1 MEKALIINT
10 MMRDQNPSITTLE
23 KLKFPFSTGNK
34 QASANISDTMTRLA
48 EALKGASKFTPVI
61 LLASEE
67 DKGEYISLNADND
80 TIVNRNTNTLL
91 HAVINYCRNNRLPTY
106 LLTYAKGIP
115 SRVPTLS
122 LFPISSVICA
132 RSSKTVY
139 IARSKYRV
147 PMARY
152 GMDSN
157 VNDFIKKATH
167 ILHELAY
174 TFPNGEEMKRRML
187 ATLDEIQEQCRE
199 GSSKNTREPKLV
211 NRDAPEPSLVKTSAP
226 EKGCKKSDHAINID
240 YNLIKLLLR

>member
-1 MEKALIINT
+1 

-34 QASANISDTMTRLA
+34 QVSANISDTMTRLA

-80 TIVNRNTNTLL
+80 TIVNKNTNTLL
-91 HAVINYCRNNRLPTY
+91 HAVINYCRNHRLSTY
-106 LLTYAKGIP
+106 LLTYAKGMP
-115 SRVPTLS
+115 NKVPTLS
-122 LFPISSVICA
+122 LFPISSVTCA

-139 IARSKYRV
+139 ISRPRYRL
-147 PMARY
+147 PMAKY
-152 GMDSN
+152 GMDSG
-157 VNDFIKKATH
+157 VNDFIKKVTC

-174 TFPNGEEMKRRML
+174 TFPNGEEMKNRML

-199 GSSKNTREPKLV
+199 YSHKKIRVCKLV
-211 NRDAPEPSLVKTSAP
+211 NREKSDPSLVKTSAP
-226 EKGCKKSDHAINID
+226 EKGCKKSDHVINID